1 MNQFLSKI
9 GISAVFLLLFIYGYG
24 SFCDYFFTQDRFLD
38 LSEKKQWV
46 LAQKGGSYDYAVLG
60 SSRAYGAFDMN
71 LLDSLSGKSGINLGS
86 NGSGFKDN
94 YLVLS
99 HFLKSNTVNELYLQ
113 VDMNSLNSKES
124 FSNEFHAFTFM
135 PYWEDADVKIVLKE
149 ELPVL
154 DNLVSD
160 VFPEWRYFYFNKYF
174 SPKEI
179 TRRYMKSSS
188 TQDPYSELKG
198 GMSSST
204 HLNEMQKVEIALRKA
219 PDTIDQDDSNYLQ
232 TIIQLSKQQ
241 GIEVRLFTAPMYLG
255 DHEYLK
261 KAITDIRSP
270 QIFPDKSIERNKSL
284 FHDQGH
290 LNGHGRYIFTKSFF
304 EAVKKTESTSILK
317 YGEEIPS

>member
-9 GISAVFLLLFIYGYG
+9 GISAVFLLLFIYSYG

-46 LAQKGGSYDYAVLG
+46 LAQNGGSFDYAVLG
-60 SSRAYGAFDMN
+60 SSRAYGAFDMV
-71 LLDSLSGKSGINLGS
+71 LLDSLTGKNGINLGS

-99 HFLKSNTVNELYLQ
+99 HFLKSNTIEELYLQ

-135 PYWEDADVKIVLKE
+135 PYWEDAEVKTVLKE
-149 ELPVL
+149 ELPFL

-204 HLNEMQKVEIALRKA
+204 HLNEMPKVEIASRKA

-255 DHEYLK
+255 DHGYLK
-261 KAITDIRSP
+261 KSISSLSYP
-270 QIFPDKSIERNKSL
+270 QIYPDQAIELNKSL
-284 FHDQGH
+284 FQDQGH
-290 LNGHGRYIFTKSFF
+290 LNRYGRFIFTKSFF
-304 EAVKKTESTSILK
+304 EIVKRTEAPSI
-317 YGEEIPS
+317 